1 MIYTQLFSIVTKA
14 GKEFAEENNSSNPAL
29 PRHVSFWLDEFAN
42 TGKIPQ
48 FLELLSVVRKYNISI
63 NVMIQAVSQLKG
75 MYKDSWETIIGNM
88 DAMIYLGGQEP
99 GTIKMLSEKIGKET
113 IKAHSY
119 SLSKRNGDSESY
131 RNMARSLLTPDE
143 IEQMT
148 KAHELVFI
156 TGVKPIQTRKYDLKS
171 HPNFKHSGECS
182 AKNNYDLKALIGENT
197 PDIRALDDASITENE
212 VRDFKFS

>member
-1 MIYTQLFSIVTKA
+1 MTGKSDDLTLLHRVALRGIWYKVIMIDKGFTQL
-14 GKEFAEENNSSNPAL
+14 
-29 PRHVSFWLDEFAN
+29 D
-42 TGKIPQ
+42 
-48 FLELLSVVRKYNISI
+48 
-63 NVMIQAVSQLKG
+63 
-75 MYKDSWETIIGNM
+75 
-88 DAMIYLGGQEP
+88 
-99 GTIKMLSEKIGKET
+99 LSEKIGKET